1 MIITKT
7 PYRIS
12 FFGGG
17 TDLNQWFS
25 ENGGAVISTS
35 IDKYCYISCRYLPKF
50 FNHKFRFVYSQIED
64 VIDIDDISH
73 PAIKGLLKY
82 LNWTKGIELHHD
94 GDLPARS
101 GLGSS
106 SSFTVGMLNALTAM
120 QGRHISKNELA
131 KQAIHI
137 EQKILNENVGC
148 QDQIAAAYG
157 GFNKIEFYGKD
168 SFKVS
173 PIIIPEERLNKLQ
186 DNLLLFFTGISRFAS
201 EIEKSKIVNFNTK
214 KNELTKMY
222 EMVDISIDILEN
234 QTKNIDEF
242 GYLLNEGWQYK
253 KSLSN
258 LVSNSEVDEIYNTA
272 LKSGAL
278 GGKLLG
284 AGGGGF
290 ILFYAPKNY
299 HSNIIKK
306 LNHLIHVPFKFENL
320 GSSVALYQPNGL

>member
-12 FFGGG
+12 FFGVG
-17 TDLNQWFS
+17 TDLNQWFK

-35 IDKYCYISCRYLPKF
+35 IDKYCYISCRFLPKF
-50 FNHKFRFVYSQIED
+50 FEHKYRFVYSQIED
-64 VIDIDDISH
+64 VLKIEDIKH
-73 PAIKGLLKY
+73 PAIKGLLSH
-82 LNWTKGIELHHD
+82 LNWDHGIPLHHD

-106 SSFTVGMLNALTAM
+106 SSFTVGMLNALNALK
-120 QGRHISKNELA
+120 GKHISKNELA
-131 KQAIHI
+131 KQAIFI
-137 EQKILNENVGC
+137 EQNVLNENVGC

-157 GFNKIEFYGKD
+157 GFNKIEFYGEN

-173 PIIIPEERLNKLQ
+173 PIIIPEVRLNKLQ

-201 EIEKSKIVNFNTK
+201 EIEKSKIVNFNSK
-214 KNELTKMY
+214 KNELGKMH
-222 EMVDISIDILEN
+222 EMVDVSIDILVNEA
-234 QTKNIDEF
+234 KNIDDF
-242 GYLLNEGWQYK
+242 GLLLNDGWRYK
-253 KSLSN
+253 KSLSS
-258 LVSNSEVDEIYNTA
+258 LVSNNEVDKIYNLA
-272 LKSGAL
+272 IKSGAL

-290 ILFYAPKNY
+290 ILFYAPKET
-299 HSNIIKK
+299 HKNIINK

-320 GSSVALYQPNGL
+320 GSTVALYQPNGL

>member
-17 TDLNQWFS
+17 TDLNQWFN

-35 IDKYCYISCRYLPKF
+35 IDKYCYISCRFLPKF
-50 FNHKFRFVYSQIED
+50 FAHKYRFVYSQIED
-64 VIDIDDISH
+64 VINISDIKH
-73 PAIKGLLKY
+73 PAIKGLLGH
-82 LNWTKGIELHHD
+82 LNWDQGIELHHD

-106 SSFTVGMLNALTAM
+106 SSFTVGMLNALNAL
-120 QGRHISKNELA
+120 QGKHISKNELA
-131 KQAIHI
+131 KQAIFI
-137 EQKILNENVGC
+137 EQKVLNENVGC

-157 GFNKIEFYGKD
+157 GFNKIEFFGEN

-173 PIIIPEERLNKLQ
+173 PIIIPEARLNKLQ

-201 EIEKSKIVNFNTK
+201 EIEKSKVVNFNSK
-214 KNELTKMY
+214 KNELTKMH
-222 EMVDISIDILEN
+222 EMVDVSIDILVNEA
-234 QTKNIDEF
+234 KNIDDF
-242 GYLLNEGWQYK
+242 GLLLNEGWNYK
-253 KSLSN
+253 KSLSS
-258 LVSNSEVDEIYNTA
+258 LVSNKEIDEIYNLA

-290 ILFYAPKNY
+290 ILFYAPKEK
-299 HSNIIKK
+299 HQKIINN
-306 LNHLIHVPFKFENL
+306 LSHLIHVPFKFENL
-320 GSSVALYQPNGL
+320 GSTVALYQPNGL

>member
-50 FNHKFRFVYSQIED
+50 FDHKYRFVYSQIED
-64 VIDIDDISH
+64 VLEINDIKH
-73 PAIKGLLKY
+73 PAIKGLLKH
-82 LNWTKGIELHHD
+82 LNWEQGIELHHD

-106 SSFTVGMLNALTAM
+106 SSFTVGMLNALSAL
-120 QGRHISKNELA
+120 QGKYISKNDLA
-131 KQAIHI
+131 KQAIFI
-137 EQKILNENVGC
+137 EQKVLNENVGC

-157 GFNKIEFYGKD
+157 GFNKIEFYGED

-173 PIIIPEERLNKLQ
+173 PIIIPDDRLNKLQ

-201 EIEKSKIVNFNTK
+201 EIEKSKIVNFSTK
-214 KNELTKMY
+214 KNELSKMH
-222 EMVDISIDILEN
+222 EMVDISIDILLN
-234 QTKNIDEF
+234 QEKNIDDF
-242 GYLLNEGWQYK
+242 GFLLNEGWQYK
-253 KSLSN
+253 KSLSR
-258 LVSNSEVDEIYNTA
+258 LVSNNEVDTIYNSA

-290 ILFYAPKNY
+290 ILFYAPKENH
-299 HSNIIKK
+299 HSIIKN

-320 GSSVALYQPNGL
+320 GSTVALYQPNGL

>member
-50 FNHKFRFVYSQIED
+50 FEHKYRFVYSQIED
-64 VIDIDDISH
+64 VIKIDDIKH
-73 PAIKGLLKY
+73 PAIKGLLNH
-82 LNWTKGIELHHD
+82 LNWEKGIELHHD

-106 SSFTVGMLNALTAM
+106 SSFTVGMLNALSAL
-120 QGRHISKNELA
+120 QGKYISKNELA
-131 KQAIHI
+131 KQAIYI
-137 EQKILNENVGC
+137 EQNVLNENVGC

-157 GFNKIEFYGKD
+157 GFNKIEFYGID

-173 PIIIPEERLNKLQ
+173 PIIIPEARLNKLQ

-201 EIEKSKIVNFNTK
+201 EIEKSKIVNFNSK
-214 KNELTKMY
+214 KIELRKMH
-222 EMVDISIDILEN
+222 EMVDVSIDILVNEV
-234 QTKNIDEF
+234 KNIDDF
-242 GYLLNEGWQYK
+242 GLLLNEGWNYK

-258 LVSNSEVDEIYNTA
+258 LVSNSEVDEIYNNA

-290 ILFYAPKNY
+290 ILFYAPKEK
-299 HSNIIKK
+299 HHEIKDK

-320 GSSVALYQPNGL
+320 GSTVALYQPNGL

>member
-17 TDLNQWFS
+17 TDLNQWFR

-35 IDKYCYISCRYLPKF
+35 IDKYCYISCRFLPKF
-50 FNHKFRFVYSQIED
+50 FDHKFRFVYSQIED
-64 VIDIDDISH
+64 VLNIDEIKH

-82 LNWTKGIELHHD
+82 MNWDKGIELHHD

-106 SSFTVGMLNALTAM
+106 SSFTVGMLNALSAL
-120 QGRHISKNELA
+120 QGKYISKNDLA
-131 KQAIHI
+131 KQAIFI
-137 EQKILNENVGC
+137 EQKVLNENVGC

-157 GFNKIEFYGKD
+157 GFNKIEFYSED

-173 PIIIPEERLNKLQ
+173 PIIIPDERLIKLQ

-214 KNELTKMY
+214 KIELNKMH
-222 EMVDISIDILEN
+222 EMVNISIEILIN
-234 QTKNIDEF
+234 QEKNIDDF
-242 GYLLNEGWQYK
+242 GLLLNEGWQYK

-258 LVSNSEVDEIYNTA
+258 LVSNDEVDTIYNSA

-290 ILFYAPKNY
+290 ILFYAPKEN
-299 HSNIIKK
+299 HHNIIKK

-320 GSSVALYQPNGL
+320 GSTVALYQPNGL

>member
-17 TDLNQWFS
+17 TDLNQWFR

-35 IDKYCYISCRYLPKF
+35 IDKYCYISCRFLPKF
-50 FNHKFRFVYSQIED
+50 FEHKYRFVYSQIED
-64 VIDIDDISH
+64 VIKIEDIKH
-73 PAIKGLLKY
+73 PAIKGLLNH
-82 LNWTKGIELHHD
+82 LNWDKGIELHHD

-106 SSFTVGMLNALTAM
+106 SSFTVGMLNALNAL
-120 QGRHISKNELA
+120 QGKHISKNELA
-131 KQAIHI
+131 KQAIFI
-137 EQKILNENVGC
+137 EQKVLNENVGC

-157 GFNKIEFYGKD
+157 GFNKIEFYGEE

-173 PIIIPEERLNKLQ
+173 PIIIPEERSNKLQ

-201 EIEKSKIVNFNTK
+201 EIEKSKIVNFSTK
-214 KNELTKMY
+214 KIELNKMHD
-222 EMVDISIDILEN
+222 MVDVSIDILVNEA
-234 QTKNIDEF
+234 KNIDDF
-242 GYLLNEGWQYK
+242 GLLLNEGWNYK
-253 KSLSN
+253 KSLSS
-258 LVSNSEVDEIYNTA
+258 LVSNKEIDEIYNLA
-272 LKSGAL
+272 LRSGAL

-290 ILFYAPKNY
+290 ILFYASKEK
-299 HSNIIKK
+299 HQEIINK

-320 GSSVALYQPNGL
+320 GSTVALYQPNGL

>member
-17 TDLNQWFS
+17 TDLSQWFK

-50 FNHKFRFVYSQIED
+50 FDHKFRFVYSQIED
-64 VIDIDDISH
+64 VLNINDIKH
-73 PAIKGLLKY
+73 PAIKGLLNH
-82 LNWTKGIELHHD
+82 LNWEQGIELHHD

-106 SSFTVGMLNALTAM
+106 SSFTVGMLNALSAL
-120 QGRHISKNELA
+120 QGKYISKNELA
-131 KQAIHI
+131 KQAIFI
-137 EQKILNENVGC
+137 EQKVLNENVGC

-157 GFNKIEFYGKD
+157 GFNKIEFYGED

-173 PIIIPEERLNKLQ
+173 PIIIQEDRLIKLQ

-214 KNELTKMY
+214 KNELSIMH
-222 EMVDISIDILEN
+222 EMVDISIDILVN
-234 QTKNIDEF
+234 QEKNIDDF
-242 GYLLNEGWQYK
+242 GLLLNEGWQYK
-253 KSLSN
+253 KSLSS
-258 LVSNSEVDEIYNTA
+258 LVSNNDIDTIYNSA
-272 LKSGAL
+272 LKFGAL

-290 ILFYAPKNY
+290 ILFYAPKEN
-299 HSNIIKK
+299 HHNIIKN
-306 LNHLIHVPFKFENL
+306 LNNLIYVPFKFENL
-320 GSSVALYQPNGL
+320 GSTVALYQPNGL

>member
-17 TDLNQWFS
+17 TDLNQWFK

-35 IDKYCYISCRYLPKF
+35 IDKYCYISCRFLPKF
-50 FNHKFRFVYSQIED
+50 FEHKYRFVYSQIED
-64 VIDIDDISH
+64 VIKIEDIKH
-73 PAIKGLLKY
+73 PAIKGLLGH
-82 LNWTKGIELHHD
+82 LNWDQGIELHHD

-106 SSFTVGMLNALTAM
+106 SSFTVGMLNALNALE
-120 QGRHISKNELA
+120 GKLISKNELA
-131 KQAIHI
+131 KQAIFI
-137 EQKILNENVGC
+137 EQKVLNENVGC

-157 GFNKIEFYGKD
+157 GFNKIEFYGEN

-173 PIIIPEERLNKLQ
+173 PIIIPEVRLNKLQ

-201 EIEKSKIVNFNTK
+201 EIEKSKIVNFNSK
-214 KNELTKMY
+214 KNELTKMH
-222 EMVDISIDILEN
+222 EMVDLSIDILVNEA
-234 QTKNIDEF
+234 KNIDDF
-242 GYLLNEGWQYK
+242 GLLLNEGWNYK

-258 LVSNSEVDEIYNTA
+258 LVSNKEVDEIYNLA

-290 ILFYAPKNY
+290 ILFYAPKET
-299 HSNIIKK
+299 HKNIVNK

-320 GSSVALYQPNGL
+320 GSTVALYQPNGL

>member
-17 TDLNQWFS
+17 TDLNQWFK

-50 FNHKFRFVYSQIED
+50 FEHKYRFVYSQIED
-64 VIDIDDISH
+64 VLRIDDIKH
-73 PAIKGLLKY
+73 PAIKGLLNH
-82 LNWTKGIELHHD
+82 LNWQEGIELHHD

-106 SSFTVGMLNALTAM
+106 SSFTVGMLNALSALK
-120 QGRHISKNELA
+120 GNHISKYELA
-131 KQAIHI
+131 KQAIYI
-137 EQKILNENVGC
+137 EQKVLKENVGC
-148 QDQIAAAYG
+148 QDQIAAAFG
-157 GFNKIEFYGKD
+157 GFNKIEFYGEA

-173 PIIIPEERLNKLQ
+173 PIIISDERLSQLQ

-201 EIEKSKIVNFNTK
+201 EIEKSKIANLSS
-214 KNELTKMY
+214 KNIELTKMH
-222 EMVDISIDILEN
+222 EMVDFSIDILVN
-234 QTKNIDEF
+234 RNKDIDDF
-242 GYLLNEGWQYK
+242 GRLLNDGWYYK
-253 KSLSN
+253 KSLSSI
-258 LVSNSEVDEIYNTA
+258 VSNNEVDDIYELA
-272 LKSGAL
+272 IKSGAL

-290 ILFYAPKNY
+290 ILFYAPKSHHQNVI
-299 HSNIIKK
+299 NNLK
-306 LNHLIHVPFKFENL
+306 HLIHVPFKFENS
-320 GSSVALYQPNGL
+320 GSTVALYQPNGL

>member
-17 TDLNQWFS
+17 TDLNQWFK

-35 IDKYCYISCRYLPKF
+35 IDKYCYISCRFLPKF
-50 FNHKFRFVYSQIED
+50 FDHKFRFVYSQIED
-64 VIDIDDISH
+64 VLNIDDIKH
-73 PAIKGLLKY
+73 PAIKGLLNH
-82 LNWTKGIELHHD
+82 LNWEQGIELHHD

-106 SSFTVGMLNALTAM
+106 SSFTVGMLNALSAL
-120 QGRHISKNELA
+120 QGKYISKNELA
-131 KQAIHI
+131 KQAIFI
-137 EQKILNENVGC
+137 EQKVLNENVGC

-157 GFNKIEFYGKD
+157 GFNKIEFYGED

-173 PIIIPEERLNKLQ
+173 PIIIPDDRLNKLQ

-214 KNELTKMY
+214 KIELSKMH
-222 EMVDISIDILEN
+222 EMVDTSIDILVN
-234 QTKNIDEF
+234 QDKNIDDF
-242 GYLLNEGWQYK
+242 GFLLNEGWQYK

-258 LVSNSEVDEIYNTA
+258 LVSNNEVDTIYNSA

-290 ILFYAPKNY
+290 ILFYAPKEN
-299 HSNIIKK
+299 HDIIIKN

-320 GSSVALYQPNGL
+320 GSTVALYQPNGL

>member
-50 FNHKFRFVYSQIED
+50 FDHKYRFVYSQIED
-64 VIDIDDISH
+64 VLQINDIKH
-73 PAIKGLLKY
+73 PAIKGLLNHLDWKE
-82 LNWTKGIELHHD
+82 GIELHHD

-106 SSFTVGMLNALTAM
+106 SSFTVGTLNALYAIR
-120 QGRHISKNELA
+120 GKHISKIELA
-131 KQAIHI
+131 KQAIHV
-137 EQKILNENVGC
+137 EQKILKENVGC

-157 GFNKIEFYGKD
+157 GFNKIEFYGED

-173 PIIIPEERLNKLQ
+173 PIIISEARLNKLQ
-186 DNLLLFFTGISRFAS
+186 NNLLLFFTGISRFAS
-201 EIEKSKIVNFNTK
+201 EIEKSKIVNFNSK
-214 KNELTKMY
+214 KIELTRMH
-222 EMVDISIDILEN
+222 EMVDFSIDILVN
-234 QTKNIDEF
+234 RNKDIDDF
-242 GYLLNEGWQYK
+242 GRLLNEGWQYK
-253 KSLSN
+253 KSLSS
-258 LVSNSEVDEIYNTA
+258 LVSNNEVDEIYETA
-272 LKSGAL
+272 TKAGAL

-290 ILFYAPKNY
+290 ILFYAPQEK
-299 HSNIIKK
+299 HAAIINK
-306 LNHLIHVPFKFENL
+306 LKQLIHVPFKFENS
-320 GSSVALYQPNGL
+320 GSTVALYQPNGL

>member
-17 TDLNQWFS
+17 TDLSQWFR

-35 IDKYCYISCRYLPKF
+35 IDKYCYISCRFLPKF
-50 FNHKFRFVYSQIED
+50 FDHKFRFVYSQIED
-64 VIDIDDISH
+64 VLEIDDIKH
-73 PAIKGLLKY
+73 PAIKGLLNY
-82 LNWTKGIELHHD
+82 LDWKEGIELHHD

-106 SSFTVGMLNALTAM
+106 SSFTVGMLNALYAIR
-120 QGRHISKNELA
+120 GKYISKNELA
-131 KQAIHI
+131 KQAIHV

-157 GFNKIEFYGKD
+157 GFNKIEFYGEG

-173 PIIIPEERLNKLQ
+173 PIIIPDERLNKLQ

-201 EIEKSKIVNFNTK
+201 EIEKSKIVNFSSK
-214 KNELTKMY
+214 KTELTKMH
-222 EMVDISIDILEN
+222 EMVDISIDILVN
-234 QTKNIDEF
+234 QKNNIDDF
-242 GYLLNEGWQYK
+242 GFLLNEGWQYK

-258 LVSNSEVDEIYNTA
+258 LVSNNEVDEIYTSA
-272 LKSGAL
+272 IKSGAF

-290 ILFYAPKNY
+290 ILFYAPNEM
-299 HSNIIKK
+299 HQNIINNLK
-306 LNHLIHVPFKFENL
+306 HLIHVPFKFENL
-320 GSSVALYQPNGL
+320 GSTVALYQPNGL

>member
-17 TDLNQWFS
+17 TDLNQWFK

-35 IDKYCYISCRYLPKF
+35 IDKYCYISCRFLPKF
-50 FNHKFRFVYSQIED
+50 FAHKYRFVYSQIED
-64 VIDIDDISH
+64 IIKIEDIKH
-73 PAIKGLLKY
+73 PAIKGLLGH
-82 LNWTKGIELHHD
+82 LNWDQGIELHHD

-106 SSFTVGMLNALTAM
+106 SSFTVGMLNALNAL
-120 QGRHISKNELA
+120 QGKYISKNELA
-131 KQAIHI
+131 KQAIFI
-137 EQKILNENVGC
+137 EQKVLNENVGC

-157 GFNKIEFYGKD
+157 GFNKIEFYGEN

-173 PIIIPEERLNKLQ
+173 PIIIPEDRLNKLQ

-201 EIEKSKIVNFNTK
+201 VIEKSKIVNFNSK
-214 KNELTKMY
+214 KNELTKMH
-222 EMVDISIDILEN
+222 EMVDVSIDILVNEA
-234 QTKNIDEF
+234 KNIDDF
-242 GYLLNEGWQYK
+242 GLLLNEGWNYK
-253 KSLSN
+253 KSLSS
-258 LVSNSEVDEIYNTA
+258 LVSNSEVDEIYNNA
-272 LKSGAL
+272 LKAGAL

-290 ILFYAPKNY
+290 ILFYAPKQN
-299 HSNIIKK
+299 HENIIKNLK
-306 LNHLIHVPFKFENL
+306 HLIHVPFKFENL
-320 GSSVALYQPNGL
+320 GSTVALYQPNGL

>member
-7 PYRIS
+7 PFRIS

-25 ENGGAVISTS
+25 ENRGAVISTS
-35 IDKYCYISCRYLPKF
+35 IDKYCYISCRYLPNF

-64 VIDIDDISH
+64 VVDIDDISH

-120 QGRHISKNELA
+120 QGMHISKNELA

-157 GFNKIEFYGKD
+157 GFNKIEFYGEN

-173 PIIIPEERLNKLQ
+173 PIIIPENRLNKLQ

-201 EIEKSKIVNFNTK
+201 EIEKSKIVNFNSK
-214 KNELTKMY
+214 KIELTKMH
-222 EMVDISIDILEN
+222 EMVDVSIDILVN
-234 QTKNIDEF
+234 QEKNIDDF
-242 GYLLNEGWQYK
+242 GLLLNEGWNYK
-253 KSLSN
+253 KSLSS
-258 LVSNSEVDEIYNTA
+258 LVSNNEVDEIYNSA

-290 ILFYAPKNY
+290 ILFYASKEK
-299 HSNIIKK
+299 HKEIINK
-306 LNHLIHVPFKFENL
+306 LNHLTHVPFKFENL
-320 GSSVALYQPNGL
+320 GSTVALYQPNGL

>member
-17 TDLNQWFS
+17 TDLNQWFK

-50 FNHKFRFVYSQIED
+50 FDHKYRFVYSQIED
-64 VIDIDDISH
+64 VLRIDDIKH
-73 PAIKGLLKY
+73 PAIKGLLNH
-82 LNWTKGIELHHD
+82 LNWQEGIELHHD

-106 SSFTVGMLNALTAM
+106 SSFTVGMLNALSALK
-120 QGRHISKNELA
+120 GNHISKYELA

-137 EQKILNENVGC
+137 EQKVLKENVGC
-148 QDQIAAAYG
+148 QDQIAAAFG
-157 GFNKIEFYGKD
+157 GFNKIEFYGED

-173 PIIIPEERLNKLQ
+173 PIIIPEERLNRLQ

-201 EIEKSKIVNFNTK
+201 EIEKSKIVNFSSK
-214 KNELTKMY
+214 KIELTKMH
-222 EMVDISIDILEN
+222 EMVDFSIDILVN
-234 QTKNIDEF
+234 RNKDIDDF
-242 GYLLNEGWQYK
+242 GRLLNDGWHYK
-253 KSLSN
+253 KSLSSM
-258 LVSNSEVDEIYNTA
+258 VSNNEVDDIYELA
-272 LKSGAL
+272 MKSGAL

-290 ILFYAPKNY
+290 ILFYAPKS
-299 HSNIIKK
+299 HHKNIINNLK
-306 LNHLIHVPFKFENL
+306 HLIHVPFKFENS
-320 GSSVALYQPNGL
+320 GSTVALYQPNGL

>member
-17 TDLNQWFS
+17 TDLNQWFK

-35 IDKYCYISCRYLPKF
+35 IDKYCYISCRFLPKF
-50 FNHKFRFVYSQIED
+50 FEHKYRFVYSQIED
-64 VIDIDDISH
+64 VIKIEDIKH
-73 PAIKGLLKY
+73 PAIKGLLGH
-82 LNWTKGIELHHD
+82 LNWDQGIELHHD

-106 SSFTVGMLNALTAM
+106 SSFTVGMLNALNAL
-120 QGRHISKNELA
+120 QGKHIGKNELA
-131 KQAIHI
+131 KQAIYI
-137 EQKILNENVGC
+137 EQKVLNENVGC

-157 GFNKIEFYGKD
+157 GFNKIEFYGEN

-173 PIIIPEERLNKLQ
+173 PVIIPEVRLNKLQ

-201 EIEKSKIVNFNTK
+201 EIEKSKIVNFNSK
-214 KNELTKMY
+214 KNELTKMQ
-222 EMVDISIDILEN
+222 EMVDVSIDILVN
-234 QTKNIDEF
+234 QEKNIDDF
-242 GYLLNEGWQYK
+242 GYLLNEGWNYK
-253 KSLSN
+253 KSLSS
-258 LVSNSEVDEIYNTA
+258 LVSNSEVDEIYNNA
-272 LKSGAL
+272 LKAGAL

-290 ILFYAPKNY
+290 ILFYAPKQN
-299 HSNIIKK
+299 HENIIKN

-320 GSSVALYQPNGL
+320 GSTVALYQPNGL

>member
-50 FNHKFRFVYSQIED
+50 FDHKYRFVYSQIED
-64 VIDIDDISH
+64 VLKIEDIKH
-73 PAIKGLLKY
+73 PAIKGLLKH
-82 LNWTKGIELHHD
+82 LNWEDGIELHHD

-106 SSFTVGMLNALTAM
+106 SSFTVGMINALAALK
-120 QGRHISKNELA
+120 GNYISKLELA
-131 KQAIHI
+131 KQAIHL
-137 EQKILNENVGC
+137 EQKILKENVGC
-148 QDQIAAAYG
+148 QDQIAAAIG
-157 GFNKIEFYGKD
+157 GYNKIEFFGED
-168 SFKVS
+168 SFRIS
-173 PIIIPEERLNKLQ
+173 PIIIPEERLNKLE

-201 EIEKSKIVNFNTK
+201 EIEKSKIVNFNSK
-214 KNELTKMY
+214 RVELTKMH
-222 EMVDISIDILEN
+222 EMVDISIDILVN
-234 QTKNIDEF
+234 RNNDLDDF
-242 GYLLNEGWQYK
+242 GRLLNEGWHYK
-253 KSLSN
+253 KSLSSM
-258 LVSNSEVDEIYNTA
+258 VSNNEVDNIYSIA
-272 LKSGAL
+272 MQSGAL

-290 ILFYAPKNY
+290 VLFYAPKVN
-299 HSNIIKK
+299 HEKIIKS
-306 LNHLIHVPFKFENL
+306 LRHLIHVPFKFENS
-320 GSSVALYQPNGL
+320 GSTVALYQPNGL

>member
-17 TDLNQWFS
+17 TDLNQWFK

-35 IDKYCYISCRYLPKF
+35 IDKYCYISCRFLPKF
-50 FNHKFRFVYSQIED
+50 FEHKYRFVYSQIED
-64 VIDIDDISH
+64 VIKIEDIKH
-73 PAIKGLLKY
+73 PAIKGLLGH
-82 LNWTKGIELHHD
+82 LNWDQGIELHHD

-106 SSFTVGMLNALTAM
+106 SSFTVGMLNALNAL
-120 QGRHISKNELA
+120 QGKHISKNELA
-131 KQAIHI
+131 KQAIYI
-137 EQKILNENVGC
+137 EQKVLNENVGC

-157 GFNKIEFYGKD
+157 GFNKIEFYGEN

-173 PIIIPEERLNKLQ
+173 PIIIPEVRLNKLQ

-201 EIEKSKIVNFNTK
+201 EIEKSKIVNFNSK
-214 KNELTKMY
+214 KNELRKMH
-222 EMVDISIDILEN
+222 EMVDVSIDILVNEE
-234 QTKNIDEF
+234 KNIDDF
-242 GYLLNEGWQYK
+242 GLLLNAGWNYK

-258 LVSNSEVDEIYNTA
+258 LVSNKEVDEIYNLA

-290 ILFYAPKNY
+290 ILFYAPKET
-299 HSNIIKK
+299 HKNIVNK

-320 GSSVALYQPNGL
+320 GSTVALYQPNGL

>member
-25 ENGGAVISTS
+25 KNGGAVISTT

-50 FNHKFRFVYSQIED
+50 FEHKHRFVYSQIED
-64 VIDIDDISH
+64 VLEIDDIKH

-82 LNWTKGIELHHD
+82 LKWDKGIELHHD

-106 SSFTVGMLNALTAM
+106 SSFTVGMLNTFSAM
-120 QGRHISKNELA
+120 QGMHISKNELA
-131 KQAIHI
+131 KRAIFI

-148 QDQIAAAYG
+148 QDQVAAAFG
-157 GFNKIEFYGKD
+157 GFNKIEFYGED

-173 PIIIPEERLNKLQ
+173 PIIIQEERLNKLQ

-201 EIEKSKIVNFNTK
+201 EIEKSKIVNFNSKTS
-214 KNELTKMY
+214 ELSKMH
-222 EMVDISIDILEN
+222 EMVDISIDILVNNE
-234 QTKNIDEF
+234 KNIDDF
-242 GYLLNEGWQYK
+242 GYLLNDGWHYK

-258 LVSNSEVDEIYNTA
+258 LVSNNEVDEIYNIA

-290 ILFYAPKNY
+290 ILFYAPKQI
-299 HSNIIKK
+299 HKNIINK
-306 LNHLIHVPFKFENL
+306 LNHLIHVPFKFENQ
-320 GSSVALYQPNGL
+320 GSTVALYQPNGL

>member
-50 FNHKFRFVYSQIED
+50 FDHKYRFVYSQIED
-64 VIDIDDISH
+64 VLEINDIKH
-73 PAIKGLLKY
+73 PAIKGLLNHLDWKE
-82 LNWTKGIELHHD
+82 GIELHHD

-106 SSFTVGMLNALTAM
+106 SSFTVGMLNALYAIR
-120 QGRHISKNELA
+120 GKHISKIELA
-131 KQAIHI
+131 KQAIHV
-137 EQKILNENVGC
+137 EQKILKENVGC

-173 PIIIPEERLNKLQ
+173 PIIVSEDRLNKLQ
-186 DNLLLFFTGISRFAS
+186 NNLLLFFTGISRFAS
-201 EIEKSKIVNFNTK
+201 EIEKSKIVNFNSK
-214 KNELTKMY
+214 KIELTKMH
-222 EMVDISIDILEN
+222 EMVDFSIEILVNKNKDI
-234 QTKNIDEF
+234 DDF
-242 GYLLNEGWQYK
+242 GRLLNEGWQYK

-258 LVSNSEVDEIYNTA
+258 LVSNNEVDEIYETA
-272 LKSGAL
+272 IKAGAL

-290 ILFYAPKNY
+290 ILFYAPQEKQAA
-299 HSNIIKK
+299 IINELK
-306 LNHLIHVPFKFENL
+306 HLIHVPFKFENS
-320 GSSVALYQPNGL
+320 GSTVALYQPNGL

>member
-17 TDLNQWFS
+17 TDLNQWFK

-35 IDKYCYISCRYLPKF
+35 IDKYCYISCRFLPKF
-50 FNHKFRFVYSQIED
+50 FEHKYRFVYSQIED
-64 VIDIDDISH
+64 VINISDIKH
-73 PAIKGLLKY
+73 PAIKGLLNY
-82 LNWTKGIELHHD
+82 LNWEKGIELHHD

-106 SSFTVGMLNALTAM
+106 SSFTVGMINALNAL
-120 QGRHISKNELA
+120 QGKYISKNELA
-131 KQAIHI
+131 KQAIFI

-157 GFNKIEFYGKD
+157 GFNKIEFYGEN

-186 DNLLLFFTGISRFAS
+186 DSLLLFFTGISRFAS
-201 EIEKSKIVNFNTK
+201 EIEKSKIVNFNSK
-214 KNELTKMY
+214 KNELTKMH
-222 EMVDISIDILEN
+222 EMVDVSIEILVNEA
-234 QTKNIDEF
+234 KNIDDF
-242 GYLLNEGWQYK
+242 GLLLNDGWNYK

-258 LVSNSEVDEIYNTA
+258 LVSNKEVDEIYNLA

-290 ILFYAPKNY
+290 ILFYAPKEK
-299 HSNIIKK
+299 HQKIINK
-306 LNHLIHVPFKFENL
+306 LNHFIHVPFKFENL
-320 GSSVALYQPNGL
+320 GSTVALYQPNGL

>member
-50 FNHKFRFVYSQIED
+50 FDHKYRFVYSQIED
-64 VIDIDDISH
+64 VLDINDIKH
-73 PAIKGLLKY
+73 PAIKGLLNHLDWKE
-82 LNWTKGIELHHD
+82 GIELHHD

-106 SSFTVGMLNALTAM
+106 SSFTVGMLNALSALK
-120 QGRHISKNELA
+120 GKHISKHELA
-131 KQAIHI
+131 KQAIYI
-137 EQKILNENVGC
+137 EQKVLKENVGC

-157 GFNKIEFYGKD
+157 GFNKIEFYGEE

-173 PIIIPEERLNKLQ
+173 PVIIPNDRLNNLQ

-201 EIEKSKIVNFNTK
+201 EIEKSKIVNFNSK
-214 KNELTKMY
+214 KTELNKMH
-222 EMVDISIDILEN
+222 EMVDVSIEILVN
-234 QTKNIDEF
+234 NSKNLDDF
-242 GYLLNEGWQYK
+242 GLLLNEGWMYK
-253 KSLSN
+253 KSLSS
-258 LVSNSEVDEIYNTA
+258 LVSNNEVDDIYNIA

-290 ILFYAPKNY
+290 ILFYAPKEN
-299 HSNIIKK
+299 HINIINK

-320 GSSVALYQPNGL
+320 GSTVALYQPNGL

>member
-50 FNHKFRFVYSQIED
+50 FEHKYRFVYSQIED
-64 VIDIDDISH
+64 VIKIEDIRH
-73 PAIKGLLKY
+73 PAIKGLLNH
-82 LNWTKGIELHHD
+82 LNWDKGIELHHD

-106 SSFTVGMLNALTAM
+106 SSFTVGMLNALNAL
-120 QGRHISKNELA
+120 QGKHISKNELA
-131 KQAIHI
+131 KQAIFI
-137 EQKILNENVGC
+137 EQKVLNENVGC

-157 GFNKIEFYGKD
+157 GFNKIEFYGEET
-168 SFKVS
+168 FKVS
-173 PIIIPEERLNKLQ
+173 PIIISEERLNKLQ

-201 EIEKSKIVNFNTK
+201 EIEKSKIVNFNSK
-214 KNELTKMY
+214 KIELTKMH
-222 EMVDISIDILEN
+222 EMVDVSIDILVN
-234 QTKNIDEF
+234 QEKNIDDF
-242 GYLLNEGWQYK
+242 GLLLNEGWNYK
-253 KSLSN
+253 KSLSS
-258 LVSNSEVDEIYNTA
+258 LVSNNEIDEIYNRA

-290 ILFYAPKNY
+290 ILFYASKEK
-299 HSNIIKK
+299 HKEIINK

-320 GSSVALYQPNGL
+320 GSTVALYQPNGL

>member
-17 TDLNQWFS
+17 TDLNQWFR

-50 FNHKFRFVYSQIED
+50 FDHKYRFVYSQIED
-64 VIDIDDISH
+64 VLEINDIKH
-73 PAIKGLLKY
+73 PAIKGLLNHLDWKD
-82 LNWTKGIELHHD
+82 GIELHHD

-106 SSFTVGMLNALTAM
+106 SSFTVGTLNALYALL
-120 QGRHISKNELA
+120 GKHISKYELA

-137 EQKILNENVGC
+137 EQKVLKENVGC

-157 GFNKIEFYGKD
+157 GFNKIEFYGED

-173 PIIIPEERLNKLQ
+173 PIIISEDRLNKLQ
-186 DNLLLFFTGISRFAS
+186 NNLLLFFTGISRFAS
-201 EIEKSKIVNFNTK
+201 EIEKSKIVNFNSK
-214 KNELTKMY
+214 KVELNKMH
-222 EMVDISIDILEN
+222 EMVDFSIEILINKNKDI
-234 QTKNIDEF
+234 DDF
-242 GYLLNEGWQYK
+242 GRLLNEGWHYK
-253 KSLSN
+253 KSLSSM
-258 LVSNSEVDEIYNTA
+258 VSNNEVDEIYETA
-272 LKSGAL
+272 IKAGAL

-290 ILFYAPKNY
+290 ILFYVPQQKQAE
-299 HSNIIKK
+299 IIKLLK
-306 LNHLIHVPFKFENL
+306 HLIHVPFKFENS
-320 GSSVALYQPNGL
+320 GSTVALYQPNGL

>member
-25 ENGGAVISTS
+25 QNGGAVISTS

-50 FNHKFRFVYSQIED
+50 FDHKYRFVYSQIED
-64 VIDIDDISH
+64 VLKIDDIRH
-73 PAIKGLLKY
+73 PAIKGLLNY
-82 LNWTKGIELHHD
+82 LNWEEGIELHHD

-106 SSFTVGMLNALTAM
+106 SSFTVGMLNALAALK
-120 QGRHISKNELA
+120 GNHISKYELA
-131 KQAIHI
+131 KKAIYI
-137 EQKILNENVGC
+137 EQNILNENVGC
-148 QDQIAAAYG
+148 QDQIAASYG
-157 GFNKIEFYGKD
+157 GFNKIEFFGAD

-201 EIEKSKIVNFNTK
+201 EIEKSKIVNFDTK
-214 KNELTKMY
+214 KVELMKMHD
-222 EMVDISIDILEN
+222 MVDISIEILVDRE
-234 QTKNIDEF
+234 KDLDDF
-242 GYLLNEGWQYK
+242 GRLLNEGWQYK

-258 LVSNSEVDEIYNTA
+258 MVSNNEVDKIYNTA
-272 LKSGAL
+272 IKSGAY

-290 ILFYAPKNY
+290 ILFYAPKSK
-299 HSNIIKK
+299 HSKIIES
-306 LNHLIHVPFKFENL
+306 LNHLIHVPFKFENS
-320 GSSVALYQPNGL
+320 GSTVALYQPNGL

>member
-25 ENGGAVISTS
+25 QNGGAVISTS

-50 FNHKFRFVYSQIED
+50 FDHKYRFVYSQIED
-64 VIDIDDISH
+64 VLEINDIKH
-73 PAIKGLLKY
+73 PAIKGLLNH
-82 LNWTKGIELHHD
+82 LNWKEGIELHHD

-106 SSFTVGMLNALTAM
+106 SSFTVGMLNALYAIR
-120 QGRHISKNELA
+120 GKHISKIELA
-131 KQAIHI
+131 KQAIHV
-137 EQKILNENVGC
+137 EQKILKENVGC

-157 GFNKIEFYGKD
+157 GFNKIEFYGND
-168 SFKVS
+168 SFKVF
-173 PIIIPEERLNKLQ
+173 PIIISEDRLNKLQ
-186 DNLLLFFTGISRFAS
+186 NNLLLFFTGISRFAS
-201 EIEKSKIVNFNTK
+201 EIEKSKIVNFNSK
-214 KNELTKMY
+214 KIELTKMH
-222 EMVDISIDILEN
+222 EMVDFSIEILVNKNKDI
-234 QTKNIDEF
+234 DDF
-242 GYLLNEGWQYK
+242 GRLLNEGWQYK

-258 LVSNSEVDEIYNTA
+258 LVSNNEVDEIYETA
-272 LKSGAL
+272 IKAGAL

-290 ILFYAPKNY
+290 ILFYAPQEKQAA
-299 HSNIIKK
+299 IIKDLK
-306 LNHLIHVPFKFENL
+306 HLIHVPFKFENS
-320 GSSVALYQPNGL
+320 GSTVALFQPNGL

>member
-17 TDLNQWFS
+17 TDLNQWFK

-35 IDKYCYISCRYLPKF
+35 IDKYCYISCRFLPKF
-50 FNHKFRFVYSQIED
+50 FDHKFRFVYSQIED
-64 VIDIDDISH
+64 IINIDDIKH
-73 PAIKGLLKY
+73 PAIKGLLSH
-82 LNWTKGIELHHD
+82 LNWDQGIELHHD

-106 SSFTVGMLNALTAM
+106 SSFTVGMLNALNAM
-120 QGRHISKNELA
+120 QGKHISKCELA
-131 KQAIHI
+131 KQAIFI

-148 QDQIAAAYG
+148 QDQIAAAFG
-157 GFNKIEFYGKD
+157 GFNKIEFYGED

-173 PIIIPEERLNKLQ
+173 PIIIPEVRLNKLQ

-201 EIEKSKIVNFNTK
+201 EIEKSKIVNFNSK
-214 KNELTKMY
+214 KNELTKMH
-222 EMVDISIDILEN
+222 EMVDISIEILVNEA
-234 QTKNIDEF
+234 KNIDDF
-242 GYLLNEGWQYK
+242 GLLLNDGWNYK

-258 LVSNSEVDEIYNTA
+258 LVSNYEVDEIYNSA
-272 LKSGAL
+272 IKSGAL

-290 ILFYAPKNY
+290 ILFYAPKEK
-299 HSNIIKK
+299 HQKIINK

-320 GSSVALYQPNGL
+320 GSTVALYQPNGL

>member
-17 TDLNQWFS
+17 TDLNQWFK

-50 FNHKFRFVYSQIED
+50 FDHNYRFVYSKIES
-64 VIDIDDISH
+64 INEISEIQH
-73 PAIKGLLKY
+73 PAIKGLLEY
-82 LNWTKGIELHHD
+82 LDWEKGIELHHD

-106 SSFTVGMLNALTAM
+106 SSFTVGMLNALYALRG
-120 QGRHISKNELA
+120 QYISKYELA

-137 EQKILNENVGC
+137 EQNVLKENVGS

-157 GFNKIEFYGKD
+157 GFNKIEFFGEK

-173 PIIIPEERLNKLQ
+173 PIIIPNERLNKLE
-186 DNLLLFFTGISRFAS
+186 DNLLLFFTGIFRYAS
-201 EIEKSKIVNFNTK
+201 EIEKSKIANFSSKHLQLK
-214 KNELTKMY
+214 KMH
-222 EMVDISIDILEN
+222 EMVDNSIDILVDSSR
-234 QTKNIDEF
+234 NIDDF
-242 GYLLNEGWQYK
+242 GLLLNEGWKHK
-253 KSLSN
+253 KALSN
-258 LVSNSEVDEIYNTA
+258 LVSNSAVDEIYDKA
-272 LKSGAL
+272 IKSGAI

-290 ILFYAPKNY
+290 ILFYAPQDQHRKIIDNLNY
-299 HSNIIKK
+299 
-306 LNHLIHVPFKFENL
+306 LTHVTFKFENQ
-320 GSSVALYQPNGL
+320 GSTVALYQPNGL

>member
-17 TDLNQWFS
+17 TDLNQWFK

-35 IDKYCYISCRYLPKF
+35 IDKYCYISCRFLPKF
-50 FNHKFRFVYSQIED
+50 FEHKYRFVYSQIED
-64 VIDIDDISH
+64 VIKIEDIKH
-73 PAIKGLLKY
+73 PAIKGLLGH
-82 LNWTKGIELHHD
+82 LNWDQGIELHHD

-106 SSFTVGMLNALTAM
+106 SSFTVGVLNALNAL
-120 QGRHISKNELA
+120 QGKHISKNELA
-131 KQAIHI
+131 KQAIFI
-137 EQKILNENVGC
+137 EQKVLNENVGC
-148 QDQIAAAYG
+148 QDQIAAAFG
-157 GFNKIEFYGKD
+157 GFNKIEFYGEN

-173 PIIIPEERLNKLQ
+173 PIIIPEARLNKLQ
-186 DNLLLFFTGISRFAS
+186 NNLLLFFTGISRFAS
-201 EIEKSKIVNFNTK
+201 EIEKSKIVNFNSK
-214 KNELTKMY
+214 KNELTKMH
-222 EMVDISIDILEN
+222 EMVDVSIDILVNEA
-234 QTKNIDEF
+234 KNIDDF
-242 GYLLNEGWQYK
+242 GFLLNDGWNYK
-253 KSLSN
+253 KSLSS
-258 LVSNSEVDEIYNTA
+258 LVSNNEVDEIYNLA

-290 ILFYAPKNY
+290 ILFYAPKET
-299 HSNIIKK
+299 HKNIINK

-320 GSSVALYQPNGL
+320 GSTVALYQPNGL